1 VIRGREGRRKEEGRK
16 EGRSIYIY
24 IYIYVFVYV
33 WYAQVQVY
41 SQRERENF
49 NYNTWRG
56 EVDKFRTYS
65 TRAFINY
72 PQVTACAVRGSP

>member
-16 EGRSIYIY
+16 EGAYIYIY
-24 IYIYVFVYV
+24 IYIFVYV

-41 SQRERENF
+41 SQRERENWV

-56 EVDKFRTYS
+56 EMGPNKTHLVCEADR
-65 TRAFINY
+65 
-72 PQVTACAVRGSP
+72 